1 MGQENGMD
9 GEVVENP
16 ALHRFELSL
25 GEDDMAFAYY
35 RPDGNRVVLTHTEVP
50 YQYTGRG
57 IGSRLAKGVFDS
69 LRKTGRKAVVTCSFL
84 KVWASRHPE
93 YNDVIDG

>member
-1 MGQENGMD
+1 MTD
-9 GEVVENP
+9 EVTENP

-25 GEDDMAFAYY
+25 GEDDMALAYY
-35 RPDGNRVVLTHTEVP
+35 SPVGNRVVLTHTEVP
-50 YQYTGRG
+50 YQYTRRG

-69 LRKTGRKAVVTCSFL
+69 LRKTGRKAVVSCSFL

-93 YNDVIDG
+93 YNDVMDG